1 MSPIEILEQAAQPS
15 LSSADRPSAAAVR
28 TACLEAEK
36 DGRRSKGKY
45 SFDQLVGNWRLC
57 FITGTKK
64 TQKKAGPVMGAG
76 RYLPKLANI
85 SLSYTPREQPEETSG
100 ETFTAGT
107 IANDIKLLGL
117 HLSVSGPAKFLT
129 PQNILAFDFT
139 RMAVRVY
146 GLQLFNGF
154 IRNGEAS
161 EARFYQRKVSQQAF
175 FAYFLI
181 RETVIAARGRGGGLA
196 MWAREQS

>member
-1 MSPIEILEQAAQPS
+1 MSPIEILEQAGQKT
-15 LSSADRPSAAAVR
+15 LNSAERPAPDVVR
-28 TACLEAEK
+28 EACLNAEK
-36 DGRRSKGKY
+36 IKKRSQETS

-64 TQKKAGPVMGAG
+64 TQKQAGPVMGAG
-76 RYLPKLANI
+76 RYVPRWVDI
-85 SLSYTPREQPEETSG
+85 SLSYTARAQPEESSG

-107 IANDIKLLGL
+107 IANDIKLLGI
-117 HLSVSGPAKFLT
+117 HLSVSGPAKFLS
-129 PQNILAFDFT
+129 PQNIMAFDFT

-146 GLQLFNGF
+146 GVKLFDGF

-161 EARFYQRKVSQQAF
+161 EARFYQRKVGQQAF

-181 RETVIAARGRGGGLA
+181 CETVIAARGRGGGLA
-196 MWAREQS
+196 VWSRV